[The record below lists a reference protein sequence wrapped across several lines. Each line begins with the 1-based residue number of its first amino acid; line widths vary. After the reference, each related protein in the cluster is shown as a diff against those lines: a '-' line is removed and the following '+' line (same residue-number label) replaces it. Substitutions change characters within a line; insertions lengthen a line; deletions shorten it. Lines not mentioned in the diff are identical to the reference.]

1 MILRGFILP
10 VIIFYFRSAL
20 ICEICRKY
28 HSSPVI
34 IFSAV
39 SIIMF
44 IFIDHFIKEIMGLI
58 RIENMEFYSFHGH
71 FKEEQIVGNKFL
83 VDLAIE
89 TDMKIPSSS
98 DNLKDA
104 VDYQR
109 VYQIIKFEMEKK
121 SHLLEHIAG
130 RIIDAIYAEMK
141 GIQKITVKVSKMNP
155 PMGGKI
161 GSVSV
166 ELSR

>member
-1 MILRGFILP
+1 MGQ
-10 VIIFYFRSAL
+10 
-20 ICEICRKY
+20 
-28 HSSPVI
+28 
-34 IFSAV
+34 
-39 SIIMF
+39 
-44 IFIDHFIKEIMGLI
+44 IK
-58 RIENMEFYSFHGH
+58 IENMEFYSFHGH
-71 FKEEQIVGNKFL
+71 FKEEQIVGNKFI

-89 TDMKIPSSS
+89 TDMMVPSES

-109 VYQIIKFEMEKK
+109 VYQIIKLEMEKK

-130 RIIDAIYAEMK
+130 RIIDAIYSEMK

-166 ELSR
+166 ELTR